1 MRRREFLALLG
12 AATVWPLA
20 ARAQQQ
26 AGAPRIGV
34 LMPLAQGDP
43 EGQSRQAAFEAGLK
57 EAGYVKGQNVAIEFR
72 WVAAQYDRL
81 PALAADLVR
90 RKVAVIVTPGSAP
103 AALAAQAATKTI
115 PVVFSTN
122 GDPVQMGLVASLNRP
137 GGNMTGVS
145 YLNNELGAKRLELLR
160 EMLHRVELVAVL
172 VNPVSPASESNMRDV
187 EAAARAIGQQI
198 RILKINRGSDI
209 EAAFAGLVEQR
220 AGAVMIVASNVFT
233 VNRDLLVQLAARH
246 AIPAIYSSR
255 EYVEGGGLMSY
266 AASLTDAYRL
276 VGIYTGRILKGEK
289 PADLP
294 VQQSTKIDLVINLK
308 TAKALG
314 LDIPPALLARA
325 DEVIE

>member
-1 MRRREFLALLG
+1 MRRRAFIAILGG
-12 AATVWPLA
+12 AAAWPLA
-20 ARAQQQ
+20 ARAQQS
-26 AGAPRIGV
+26 AGVPRIGV

-43 EGQSRQAAFEAGLK
+43 EGQARQAAFEAGLK
-57 EAGYVKGQNVAIEFR
+57 EAGFANGQNAAIEFN

-90 RKVAVIVTPGSAP
+90 RQMTVIVTPGSAP

-160 EMLHRVELVAVL
+160 ELLHRVELVAVL

-187 EAAARAIGQQI
+187 EAAARALGQQI
-198 RILKINRGSDI
+198 RILKIDHGSDI
-209 EAAFAGLVEQR
+209 AAAFAALVEQR

-246 AIPAIYSSR
+246 AIPTIYSSR

-276 VGIYTGRILKGEK
+276 VGNYTGRILKGEK